1 MDVRSLDADG
11 GGVTICEVSTR
22 IIKKLKNPMIV
33 FDLKGENHVKSN

>member
-22 IIKKLKNPMIV
+22 IIKKLKTP
-33 FDLKGENHVKSN
+33 